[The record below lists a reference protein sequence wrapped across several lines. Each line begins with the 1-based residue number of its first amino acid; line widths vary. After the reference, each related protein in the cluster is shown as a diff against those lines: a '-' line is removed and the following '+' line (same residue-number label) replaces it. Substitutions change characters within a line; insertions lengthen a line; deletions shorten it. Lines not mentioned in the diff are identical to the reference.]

1 MDGRETEY
9 LALKDSNGCV
19 KETERQPYNVVL
31 KDLDTDIQTYRQTI

>member
-31 KDLDTDIQTYRQTI
+31 QNLETDIQTYRQTI